1 MVLIMQRVAP
11 DTVATV
17 TVLVAVVSTVMG
29 VYAPSLDWVVI
40 EYCLPLT
47 LTVALLA
54 L

>member
-1 MVLIMQRVAP
+1 MVLIIHLVAP

-17 TVLVAVVSTVMG
+17 TVLAVVVSTVMG
-29 VYAPSLDWVVI
+29 VYAPSLEWVLTA
-40 EYCLPLT
+40 YCLPLT